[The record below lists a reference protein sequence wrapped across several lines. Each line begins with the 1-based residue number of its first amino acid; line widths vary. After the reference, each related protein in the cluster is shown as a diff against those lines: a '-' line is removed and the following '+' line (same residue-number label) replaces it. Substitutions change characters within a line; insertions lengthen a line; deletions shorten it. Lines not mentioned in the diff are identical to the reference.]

1 MTILSLDLGTT
12 TGWATKAGSTIVH
25 GTASF
30 SNSRYD
36 GGGMRYLKF
45 RKWLDMQ
52 LDHLM
57 PPLVVCYEEV
67 RGHKGT
73 DAAHVY
79 GGLLATLTSWCEER
93 SIPYEGIPVGTW
105 KKALC
110 GKGNASKE
118 TVLKEVNGRGHAV
131 ESFDESDAVAIL
143 LFVLERDNVRH

>member
-12 TGWATKAGSTIVH
+12 TGWATKAGSNIVH

-30 SNSRYD
+30 ANSRYE

-45 RKWLDMQ
+45 RKWLDKQ

-57 PPLVVCYEEV
+57 PPLAVYYEEV

-73 DAAHVY
+73 DAAHIY
-79 GGLLATLTSWCEER
+79 GGLLATLTSWCEDR

-105 KKALC
+105 KKSLC
-110 GKGNASKE
+110 GKGNANKE
-118 TVLKEVNGRGHAV
+118 TVMSEIKLRGHAV
-131 ESFDESDAVAIL
+131 ESFDEADAVAIL
-143 LFVLERDNVRH
+143 LFVLERDRG